1 MDTIVFWF
9 WYRETTSNK
18 DEKGIS
24 SHNTHTHTELIWGTE
39 LADISK
45 LHFETVIQGD
55 ALPENINEINCS
67 TLLDSIKVI
76 RKSSSN
82 EARRLLKAKAVKI
95 NGEVVSSEEVSL
107 KSGDI
112 VRVGKRDF
120 ARIVWRNY
128 IWLVGKNFLPLS
140 KT

>member
-1 MDTIVFWF
+1 M
-9 WYRETTSNK
+9 
-18 DEKGIS
+18 
-24 SHNTHTHTELIWGTE
+24 IWGTE

-120 ARIVWRNY
+120 ARIV
-128 IWLVGKNFLPLS
+128 
-140 KT
+140 